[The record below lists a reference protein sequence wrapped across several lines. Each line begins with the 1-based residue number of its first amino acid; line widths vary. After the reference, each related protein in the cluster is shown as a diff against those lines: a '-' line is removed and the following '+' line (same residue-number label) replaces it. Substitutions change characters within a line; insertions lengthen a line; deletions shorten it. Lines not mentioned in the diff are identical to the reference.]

1 MYTAPENKKSKLFKA
16 YATRTLGHLAHTT
29 TAKNMYHTTAFVLKE
44 KIKINSSIIA
54 TNYDN
59 QVEVILIG

>member
-16 YATRTLGHLAHTT
+16 YATRILGHLAHTT